1 MEIHF
6 QKTIIFS
13 MKILFANKTRDISSS
28 EELLKKFFRKKNVLV
43 NHKISEFI
51 ELFSNISKYW
61 SSDKCKIRNI
71 FLEYEMGFLIAWL
84 KKKNLIDLLKV
95 NFKDYEILD
104 YPKLN
109 KNNIFFLARPR
120 GIALHWLAG
129 NVPVLGVISLFQSL
143 ITKNKSVIKVP
154 LNLQNILPKI
164 LDDLKGNK
172 FFSKKNRNLLE
183 DILSSIIVLY
193 VEKNNTHFQ
202 ELLSQNADIRVGWG
216 GLEGISAFLKLPK
229 KLTCRD
235 IVFGPKV
242 SLALVKKEKLKS
254 KTDLMN
260 VSKLICN
267 DIIPFN
273 QMGCNSPHNLI
284 IEKGSKFTLADVAKA
299 IDGELEKRKINLKF
313 TNDPLIN
320 FNILSKKF
328 LFQTEKKKKVILG
341 KDGNWNIYIN
351 SNPKVEIQEPLFR
364 RNLFLSEFK
373 KIEDIGKILPNNTQS
388 IGLMCNKNHKSYLI
402 SYLSNFNVDRFP
414 DLGKMSLYQN
424 PWDGYLPL
432 HDMVRWVSSS

>member
-1 MEIHF
+1 
-6 QKTIIFS
+6 

-28 EELLKKFFRKKNVLV
+28 EEVLKKFFRKKNVLV

-61 SSDKCKIRNI
+61 SSNECKVRNI

-154 LNLQNILPKI
+154 LNFQNILPKI

-299 IDGELEKRKINLKF
+299 IDNELEKRKINLKF
-313 TNDPLIN
+313 ANDPLIN

-328 LFQTEKKKKVILG
+328 LFQTEKKKKVIQG

-364 RNLFLSEFK
+364 RNLFLSEVK
-373 KIEDIGKILPNNTQS
+373 KIEDLGKILPNNTQS